1 MGIHSEQPIEAR
13 TPNPSFVPPASVSQ
27 VKSTVDH
34 PSHYNVGKIEVIDA
48 IEDWGLNFSLGN
60 AVKYIAR
67 ADHKGKPI
75 EDLQKARWYI
85 EREIERRK
93 KDDSEET
100 RFKFRGDECRL
111 IREGNEF
118 HVNGCCLICD
128 ICRFND
134 REPNQY
140 PCTVC
145 RHGDGEREYF
155 ELDERKVEII
165 K

>member
-1 MGIHSEQPIEAR
+1 MSDAVQH
-13 TPNPSFVPPASVSQ
+13 PA
-27 VKSTVDH
+27 
-34 PSHYNVGKIEVIDA
+34 HYNVGKIEVIDA

-85 EREIERRK
+85 EREIKRRMG
-93 KDDSEET
+93 DDSDVTLFRFREE
-100 RFKFRGDECRL
+100 EYQL
-111 IREGNEF
+111 IREGNDF
-118 HVNGCCLICD
+118 HVNGCGCAICD
-128 ICRFND
+128 ICRFCD
-134 REPNQY
+134 RDADQY

-145 RHGDGEREYF
+145 RHEYGEREYF
-155 ELDERKVEII
+155 ELDERKAEII